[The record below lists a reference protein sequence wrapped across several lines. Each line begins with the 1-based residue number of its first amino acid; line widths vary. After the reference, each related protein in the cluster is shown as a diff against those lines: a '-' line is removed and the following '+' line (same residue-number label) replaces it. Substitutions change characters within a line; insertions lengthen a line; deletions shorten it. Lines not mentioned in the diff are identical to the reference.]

1 MRQKDLRP
9 GEVYLLQRDPTRRA
23 LTVTLL
29 DAPAPSGIR
38 GRVMVRVED
47 GVGKGREIEAPTASL
62 YPLYEEKEEEVEV
75 ADTAYSHV
83 ESRHRP
89 APEDWLPRCS
99 ESVTWSKTGG
109 IVFEIKRLTPEGAL
123 IAGELLGMKKEYEV
137 PFGELSPV
145 ETRPLT
151 IVRHHGEEPIEP
163 VSEEPDD
170 EPPPALSVIEQ
181 DDDWVEALIF
191 SVKCVDLY
199 RRTFA
204 RNKRPAAA
212 EAKLRRELKKAKKIR
227 PKKRGAAYLYLRVR
241 GRFDVVITESPTR
254 GSADALY
261 IDVDDLRVAPWRRAA

>member
-1 MRQKDLRP
+1 
-9 GEVYLLQRDPTRRA
+9 
-23 LTVTLL
+23 
-29 DAPAPSGIR
+29 
-38 GRVMVRVED
+38 MVRVED

-62 YPLYEEKEEEVEV
+62 YPLYGEEEEVEV
-75 ADTAYSHV
+75 TEAPYKPA

-89 APEDWLPRCS
+89 APADWLPRCGDA
-99 ESVTWSKTGG
+99 VTWSKTGG
-109 IVFEIKRLTPEGAL
+109 IIFEIRRLTREGAL

-137 PFGELSPV
+137 PFAELSPA
-145 ETRPLT
+145 EPRPLA
-151 IVRHHGEEPIEP
+151 IVRSQGKEPPIEP

-191 SVKCVDLY
+191 SPKCIDLY

-212 EAKLRRELKKAKKIR
+212 EAKLRRELQKAKKIR
-227 PKKRGAAYLYLRVR
+227 PKKRGTAYLYLRVSR
-241 GRFDVVITESPTR
+241 RFDVVIKESPTR

-261 IDVDDLRVAPWRRAA
+261 VDIDDLRVAPWRRAA

>member
-1 MRQKDLRP
+1 MRQKDLSP
-9 GEVYLLQRDPTRRA
+9 GGVYVMQRGPTRRA

-47 GVGKGREIEAPTASL
+47 GVGMGREIEAPTASF
-62 YPLYEEKEEEVEV
+62 YPLHEEEVE
-75 ADTAYSHV
+75 ATDAAYEPV

-89 APEDWLPRCS
+89 PPADWLPRCG

-109 IVFEIKRLTPEGAL
+109 IIFEIRRLTREGAL
-123 IAGELLGMKKEYEV
+123 IAGELLSMKKEYEV
-137 PFGELSPV
+137 PFAELSPA
-145 ETRPLT
+145 EHRPLA
-151 IVRHHGEEPIEP
+151 IVRSHEEEPPIEP

-170 EPPPALSVIEQ
+170 EPPPALSVIEP
-181 DDDWVEALIF
+181 DEDWVEALIF
-191 SVKCVDLY
+191 SPKCIDLY

-212 EAKLRRELKKAKKIR
+212 EAKLRRELQKAKKIR
-227 PKKRGAAYLYLRVR
+227 PKKRGSAYLYLRVSR
-241 GRFDVVITESPTR
+241 RFDIVIKESPTH

-261 IDVDDLRVAPWRRAA
+261 VDVDDLRVAPWRRAA